1 MDIITKTN
9 QVLSDISKIY
19 SSTTDPKTIET
30 EMNKVLNSVVYD
42 NTLSTAD
49 KDKVFASILGTYKSE
64 KVYAKIIRV
73 FQRYNKIE
81 KMIPTLDDATADKFF
96 EKLGGKDINAIKKN
110 VEDALKGTKN
120 LIYIAPSDAPKVKI
134 LLDAADRK
142 LASLKGKP
150 AKPAKS
156 AGATGTPGAA
166 GSAGTP
172 ASAKKD
178 LDQVPENKIA
188 SREGWL
194 KFLVFGGLTLAS
206 ALSPA
211 TGILNTLLFANSMLM
226 TISGI
231 HDVVS
236 AKHYDHSEKTLNGA
250 KHRMIGKFFL
260 SDIVMGLGFGVAVLG
275 SMAGFLEVGVI
286 VSLLATAIA
295 TKWKVSSRL
304 GYRKIAR
311 AALNDLK
318 NAKNDVKK
326 AKKNRFKAAL
336 KKVFRIRFTHSD
348 ADNKKVDD
356 DYDNARKAVKAAQ
369 AKVIT
374 ERSKDE
380 VKECK
385 YINFDASSK
394 VNAAKAK
401 ASSIKGLFVSPKLPK
416 LIGNGYTLNREVKFI
431 KAIFDN
437 PSEDYEAIY
446 SSKTKIK
453 PEAIKLASSE
463 YTLIKGRF
471 DGSKAIQDYMD
482 NNQSTLLDNLSYMY
496 YVANSSSLKGKTKAK
511 KLDDA
516 KTKVKSDFGW

>member
-96 EKLGGKDINAIKKN
+96 EKLGEKDINAIKKN

-150 AKPAKS
+150 AKPAKP
-156 AGATGTPGAA
+156 AK
-166 GSAGTP
+166 SAGT
-172 ASAKKD
+172 AGSTGTAGSAKKD

-194 KFLVFGGLTLAS
+194 KFLAFGGLTLAS

-226 TISGI
+226 TISGV

-236 AKHYDHSEKTLNGA
+236 ANHYDHSEKTLNNA
-250 KHRMIGKFFL
+250 KHRMIGNFLL

-275 SMAGFLEVGVI
+275 ATVGFLEVGVI

-295 TKWKVSSRL
+295 TKWKVDSRM

-311 AALNDLK
+311 ASLKDLK

-336 KKVFRIRFTHSD
+336 KKVFRIRFIHSD

-356 DYDNARKAVKAAQ
+356 DYDDARKAVKAAK
-369 AKVIT
+369 AKVVT

-385 YINFDASSK
+385 YINLDASSK
-394 VNAAKAK
+394 VNAVKTK

-471 DGSKAIQDYMD
+471 DGSKAIQDYMN

-496 YVANSSSLKGKTKAK
+496 YVANSSSLTGKTKAK